1 MERFCPNCHTQ
12 LVERSTAYICPR
24 HEIGEC
30 TYEPA
35 YPEKV
40 QHQCQK
46 KRATAQHQR
55 EAEAVF

>member
-1 MERFCPNCHTQ
+1 MERYCPNCHTQ
-12 LVERSTAYICPR
+12 LMERSLTYICPR

-40 QHQCQK
+40 QQRNCHN
-46 KRATAQHQR
+46 KRQATER
-55 EAEAVF
+55 EAEAFV